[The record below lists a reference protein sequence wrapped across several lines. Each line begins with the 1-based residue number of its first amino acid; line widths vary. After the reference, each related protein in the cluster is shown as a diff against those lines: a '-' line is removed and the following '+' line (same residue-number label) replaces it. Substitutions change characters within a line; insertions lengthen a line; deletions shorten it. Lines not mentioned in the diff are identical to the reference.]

1 MEISTVALLASF
13 GGGVFAAGIGTLQ
26 AFIFTGFAVIAGV
39 AMAGAGGG
47 DGMLTHVAFG
57 PFLGPHIS
65 FGGGVAATAYAARR
79 GLMPNGRDI
88 GVALM
93 GLNRPDVLM
102 VGGLFGMV
110 GYLCERG
117 LAGLGWVPWTDT
129 IAVTVVLSA
138 MIARLIF
145 GRTGLFGRVAA
156 GGARFQTSE
165 QARWLAWQEKPG
177 QIIAIG
183 LGAGLSSAY
192 AAISLGAGGGG
203 AVMGFGIAAAALI
216 FLHSGGTVPVTHHI
230 ALPAALAALSTGS
243 IVVGAAFGI
252 LGGFLAELFSRLFL
266 IHGDT
271 HIDPPAAAIGA
282 TVLVLRLAEAS
293 GLLGA

>member
-1 MEISTVALLASF
+1 MEITTVALLASF
-13 GGGVFAAGIGTLQ
+13 GGGVFAAAIGTLQ

-39 AMAGAGGG
+39 AMAGAGG
-47 DGMLTHVAFG
+47 DAMLTQVAFG

-93 GLNRPDVLM
+93 GLNRPDVLL
-102 VGGLFGMV
+102 VGGLFGV
-110 GYLCERG
+110 AGYLCERG

-129 IAVTVVLSA
+129 IAVTVILSA
-138 MIARLIF
+138 IAVRLAF

-156 GGARFQTSE
+156 GGAQFRTSD
-165 QARWLAWQEKPG
+165 QARWLAWQESPG
-177 QIIAIG
+177 QIAVIG
-183 LGAGLSSAY
+183 VGAGLASAH
-192 AAISLGAGGGG
+192 AALALGAGGGG
-203 AVMGFGIAAAALI
+203 SVVGFGVAAASLI
-216 FLHSGGTVPVTHHI
+216 FLHAGNSLPVTHHI
-230 ALPAALAALSTGS
+230 ALPAALAALASGS
-243 IVVGAAFGI
+243 VVIGAVFGVI
-252 LGGFLAELFSRLFL
+252 GALAGEFYSRLFL

-271 HIDPPAAAIGA
+271 HIDPPAAAIG
-282 TVLVLRLAEAS
+282 TVVLLLRLAEAN